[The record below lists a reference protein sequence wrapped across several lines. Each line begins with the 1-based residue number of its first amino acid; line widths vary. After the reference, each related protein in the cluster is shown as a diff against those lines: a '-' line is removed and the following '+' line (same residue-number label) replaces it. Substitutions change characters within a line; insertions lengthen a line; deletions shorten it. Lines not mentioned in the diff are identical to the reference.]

1 MIKENPADDFE
12 GSDDDDDEDDDEAM
26 MDDVNEFETKE
37 TTKLQAQAFD

>member
-37 TTKLQAQAFD
+37 TTKL